1 MQYAIEINDVWKK
14 YRIYHDMAFTLKERV
29 LFSNRH
35 RYDDLWALKGLTLTI
50 EKGRAVGLI
59 GPNGS
64 GKSTLLKLLTRI
76 IYPDRGSIEINGK
89 VSSLLELGAGFHPDF
104 SGLEN
109 IYMNAAIFGMT
120 RRQIDHKLD
129 DIVAFSEL
137 GDFIDSPVRT
147 YSSGMYMRL
156 AFAVAINVE
165 PDVLLIDEILAVG
178 DENFQKKCFKKMQE
192 FKEQKCT
199 LVVVSHAMNDIQKV
213 CDEVIWL
220 KEGEPQLIGDTDYVI
235 DQYRNAMLDTP
246 ATPMRISSESAA
258 PASKTHPHG
267 EPSGYKQHDLGG
279 RQEVGVTPN
288 RWGSREAEI
297 YDVEIT
303 NLQDQKVTVFNYG
316 EDVVVRYS
324 YRINS
329 DIQDVV
335 FGFGIFMLD
344 GTRCYGTNSQIA
356 DAGMPSLN
364 QGKEGVVAMRLSHLY
379 LADGEYVVN
388 IAMHSKEGI
397 AYDYHHRLYG
407 FQIRSGSKDIGI
419 VRPEVGWKIE

>member
-120 RRQIDHKLD
+120 RKQIDHKLD

-235 DQYRNAMLDTP
+235 DQYRNAMLDSP

-258 PASKTHPHG
+258 LASKTHPNA

-303 NLQDQKVTVFNYG
+303 NQLDQKVTVFDYG
-316 EDVVVRYS
+316 EDVVIRYS
-324 YRINS
+324 YRINA

-356 DAGMPSLN
+356 HADMPSLN
-364 QGKEGVVAMRLSHLY
+364 QGKEGEVAMRLSHLY

-388 IAMHSKEGI
+388 IAVHSKEGI